1 MIQEFKV
8 KNFLSFRDEV
18 SLSFEATNDR
28 TFDESHVV
36 QVTPDV
42 RLLRFG
48 LIYGANASGK
58 SNLITALDFIRMFW
72 FNKKDDID
80 DETDTIPFLLDHETK
95 QQPSEFELIFY
106 VDSTKY
112 IYKVSLTERTV
123 INETLSYYKT
133 TQPLKLFSRHLE
145 NGRSVVDF
153 GASVKASKAI
163 KEEITLKCLPN
174 MSFFAARNQVNC
186 SLPEIDNAIDWMKK
200 GIMPVIGPNTQM
212 FGYAGKKMS
221 SDSNLKNYILKFVH
235 KADFNISDM
244 LTETREVP
252 LSESLLNAISHDD
265 DVPVPA
271 KKELL
276 EKGCITSL
284 KTEFELTVKNRRGIE
299 KYTLPESL
307 QSDGTKRTFGLE
319 AAIYESINSQ
329 RMLPIDEIES
339 SLHPELV
346 EFMIAEFLRA
356 SGRSQMIA
364 TTHYDPL
371 LNTIDDLIRKDSVWF
386 TEKEED
392 GNSSLY
398 SLVEFNDLNK
408 VRSFQRSYRNG
419 AFGALPN
426 IKG

>member
-123 INETLSYYKT
+123 INENLSYYKT

-186 SLPEIDNAIDWMKK
+186 SLPEIDNAID
-200 GIMPVIGPNTQM
+200 
-212 FGYAGKKMS
+212 
-221 SDSNLKNYILKFVH
+221 
-235 KADFNISDM
+235 
-244 LTETREVP
+244 
-252 LSESLLNAISHDD
+252 
-265 DVPVPA
+265 
-271 KKELL
+271 
-276 EKGCITSL
+276 
-284 KTEFELTVKNRRGIE
+284 
-299 KYTLPESL
+299 
-307 QSDGTKRTFGLE
+307 
-319 AAIYESINSQ
+319 
-329 RMLPIDEIES
+329 
-339 SLHPELV
+339 
-346 EFMIAEFLRA
+346 
-356 SGRSQMIA
+356 
-364 TTHYDPL
+364 
-371 LNTIDDLIRKDSVWF
+371 
-386 TEKEED
+386 
-392 GNSSLY
+392 
-398 SLVEFNDLNK
+398 
-408 VRSFQRSYRNG
+408 
-419 AFGALPN
+419 
-426 IKG
+426 